1 MKNNNIIKYIQI
13 ILKIC
18 TFYMYRF
25 KKSVYLKCNVTDYKI
40 LQERNMQQKGYVADS
55 AAAIAQY
62 FDKAVL
68 PTQQETLGQVVVEIL
83 SDGRNLNRKSLC
95 TKLLSRLEKA
105 DGPEEE
111 EHYHKLLGLLFER

>member
-1 MKNNNIIKYIQI
+1 MYTLNV
-13 ILKIC
+13 
-18 TFYMYRF
+18 TF
-25 KKSVYLKCNVTDYKI
+25 TDYKFYRSETCSRKVTSQI
-40 LQERNMQQKGYVADS
+40 PQQRY
-55 AAAIAQY
+55 AQY
-62 FDKAVL
+62 FEKAAL

-111 EHYHKLLGLLFER
+111 EHYHMLLGLLFKR

>member
-1 MKNNNIIKYIQI
+1 
-13 ILKIC
+13 
-18 TFYMYRF
+18 MYRF
-25 KKSVYLKCNVTDYKI
+25 KKSVYLNCNVSDYEY
-40 LQERNMQQKGYVADS
+40 LQERNMHQNGYVADS

-62 FDKAVL
+62 FEKAAL

-105 DGPEEE
+105 NGPEEE
-111 EHYHKLLGLLFER
+111 HHYHMLLGLLFER